1 MLKYLPEIDHYDI
14 WEYVDSMITLF
25 WILHPIC
32 AHHPKSP
39 RNEPRNLENN
49 VERQKA
55 NDNIVQ
61 EFGDSGKSPT

>member
-14 WEYVDSMITLF
+14 WENVDCVITLF

-39 RNEPRNLENN
+39 RNEPRNLEND
-49 VERQKA
+49 VER
-55 NDNIVQ
+55 
-61 EFGDSGKSPT
+61 